1 VNTGGCEAPCPV
13 AQRGLTE
20 RYSGNFYSR
29 HGQNREPERAL
40 ATLRFSCVFVNRPLR
55 DPMTSF
61 ISPELLWLATAF
73 ITLMAAF
80 LAAAAE

>member
-1 VNTGGCEAPCPV
+1 VNTGGCEAPYPV
-13 AQRGLTE
+13 ARCGLTE
-20 RYSGNFYSR
+20 RHCRNFYSR

-40 ATLRFSCVFVNRPLR
+40 ATLRFSCVFVNRPPR

-73 ITLMAAF
+73 IMLMAAF

>member
-1 VNTGGCEAPCPV
+1 MNTGGCEGPCPV

-20 RYSGNFYSR
+20 PYCRNFYSR

-61 ISPELLWLATAF
+61 LSPELLWLATAF
-73 ITLMAAF
+73 IMLMAAF